1 MNDRYAIAI
10 DIGTSG
16 IRAQVLDIASLK
28 VISTAITLR
37 HPLPGANVV
46 DHLHFALKVGI
57 ETANNLLIEA
67 INKVIAGLNIDTQNI
82 ERVAVCG
89 NPIQLSLFHNIEI
102 RDLAYWG
109 EKMLLKGWMLRFLQE
124 MPL

>member
-46 DHLHFALKVGI
+46 DVYKRQ
-57 ETANNLLIEA
+57 
-67 INKVIAGLNIDTQNI
+67 K
-82 ERVAVCG
+82 
-89 NPIQLSLFHNIEI
+89 
-102 RDLAYWG
+102 
-109 EKMLLKGWMLRFLQE
+109 
-124 MPL
+124 